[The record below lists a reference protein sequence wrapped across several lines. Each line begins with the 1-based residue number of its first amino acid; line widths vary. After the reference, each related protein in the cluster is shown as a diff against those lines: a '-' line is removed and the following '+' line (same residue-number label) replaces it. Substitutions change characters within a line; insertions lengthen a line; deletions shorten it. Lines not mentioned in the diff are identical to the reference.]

1 MRNDLDAIGQ
11 QTRQGLE
18 DAASSPGF
26 GWRHLATV
34 LLLLLTLPV
43 FLAAGAIAL
52 LVLPVMLALVGLDQ
66 VRQLSL
72 AQPRPVPVRINR

>member
-11 QTRQGLE
+11 QPRQGLE
-18 DAASSPGF
+18 DAASSQGF

-43 FLAAGAIAL
+43 FVAAGAVAL
-52 LVLPVMLALVGLDQ
+52 VVLPAMLSLVGLDQ
-66 VRQLSL
+66 IRQLSR
-72 AQPRPVPVRINR
+72 AQPRPVPVRISR